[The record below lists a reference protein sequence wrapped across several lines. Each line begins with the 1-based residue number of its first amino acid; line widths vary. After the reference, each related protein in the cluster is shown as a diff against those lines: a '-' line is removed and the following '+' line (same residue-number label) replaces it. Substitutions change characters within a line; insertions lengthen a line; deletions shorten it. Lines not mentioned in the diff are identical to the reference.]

1 MTIIRVIHWVGGLIC
16 AAMLCSSSGARMLL
30 LEFCNGKKKK
40 LKKRERSK
48 EYVGETVGRKKT
60 YHCTHIDEQ
69 K

>member
-48 EYVGETVGRKKT
+48 EYVGETVGRGEKLIIV
-60 YHCTHIDEQ
+60 HI
-69 K
+69 